1 MTWEP
6 TILVKRHADLISAP
20 AARGDPRACWGLV
33 LPGLF
38 ITGRER
44 MKGGTFAAGFYTFK
58 QRQALAER
66 QGLKEKTG
74 GLGG

>member
-20 AARGDPRACWGLV
+20 AASGDPRACWGLV

-44 MKGGTFAAGFYTFK
+44 MKGGTFAAAFTHQ
-58 QRQALAER
+58 QRRALAER

-74 GLGG
+74 GVGG